1 MATSVLR
8 ITPSLLVGSRAPAVI
23 ARNLRVYRYSWGII
37 VSGFFEPLFYLLALG
52 VGLGSV
58 IGDVDGVSYAAFVA
72 PAMLATSAM
81 NGAVTDST
89 FNVFFK
95 LKYNKIYDAVLST
108 PVAPFDIALGEIVW
122 ALGRGL
128 IYSTGFLAVML
139 ALGLVSSPWAI
150 LVLPV
155 SVVIGFAFAGAG
167 MAATTY
173 MRSWQDFEWI
183 TLSIVPMFF
192 LSATF
197 FPLSSYPPGLQL
209 VVRVTPLYQA
219 VDLVRSLTT
228 GAVHPSLLLN
238 LAYLLVMGV
247 IGLWVA
253 ARRLDKLLL
262 H

>member
-8 ITPSLLVGSRAPAVI
+8 ITPSLIAGSRAPAVI
-23 ARNLRVYRYSWGII
+23 ARNVRVYRYSWAVI
-37 VSGFFEPLFYLLALG
+37 VSGFFEPLFYLLSLG

-58 IGDVDGVSYAAFVA
+58 IGDVDGISYAAFVA

-81 NGAVTDST
+81 NGAITDST

-95 LKYNKIYDAVLST
+95 LRYNRIYDAVLST
-108 PVAPFDIALGEIVW
+108 PVAPFDVALGEIAW

-128 IYSTGFLAVML
+128 IYSTGFLVVML
-139 ALGLVSSPWAI
+139 ALGLVSSPWAL

-155 SVVIGFAFAGAG
+155 SVLIGFAFAGVG

-183 TLSIVPMFF
+183 VLAILPMFL

-197 FPLSSYPPGLQL
+197 YPLSTYSPALQI
-209 VVRVTPLYQA
+209 VVRWTPLYQA

-228 GAVHPSLLLN
+228 GAVHWSLLLN
-238 LAYLLVMGV
+238 LLYLLAMGLL
-247 IGLWVA
+247 GLSVA
-253 ARRLDKLLL
+253 ARRLDRLLL
-262 H
+262 S

>member
-8 ITPSLLVGSRAPAVI
+8 ISPSMVAGSRAPAVL
-23 ARNLRVYRYSWGII
+23 ARNVRVYRYSWAVI
-37 VSGFFEPLFYLLALG
+37 VSGFFEPLFYLLSLG

-58 IGDVDGVSYAAFVA
+58 IGDVDGMSYAAFVA

-81 NGAVTDST
+81 NGAVMDST

-95 LKYNKIYDAVLST
+95 LRYNRIYDAVLST
-108 PVAPFDIALGEIVW
+108 PVAPFDVALGEIAW

-128 IYSTGFLAVML
+128 IYSTGFLVVML
-139 ALGLVSSPWAI
+139 ALGLVASPWAV

-155 SVVIGFAFAGAG
+155 SVLIGFAFAGVG

-173 MRSWQDFEWI
+173 MRSWQDFEWVV
-183 TLSIVPMFF
+183 LVMLPMFL

-197 FPLSSYPPGLQL
+197 YPLSTYSPALQT
-209 VVRVTPLYQA
+209 VVRWTPLYQA

-228 GAVHPSLLLN
+228 GAVHASLMLN
-238 LAYLLVMGV
+238 LLYLLAMGV
-247 IGLWVA
+247 LGLGIA
-253 ARRLDKLLL
+253 SRRLDKLLL
-262 H
+262 S

>member
-8 ITPSLLVGSRAPAVI
+8 ITPGFLAGSRAPSVI
-23 ARNLRVYRYSWGII
+23 ARNLRVYRYGWPVI
-37 VSGFFEPLFYLLALG
+37 VSGFFEPLFYLFSLG

-58 IGDVDGVSYAAFVA
+58 VGDVDGVSYSAFVA
-72 PAMLATSAM
+72 PAMLASSAM
-81 NGAVTDST
+81 NGAVTDAT

-95 LKYNKIYDAVLST
+95 LRYNKIYDSVLST
-108 PVAPFDIALGEIVW
+108 PVAPVDIALGEIVW

-139 ALGLVSSPWAI
+139 VMGLVSSWWAV
-150 LVLPV
+150 LVLPA

-183 TLSIVPMFF
+183 VLTTLPMFL

-197 FPLSSYPPGLQL
+197 FPLSTYPPALQL
-209 VVRVTPLYQA
+209 VVRWTPLYQG

-228 GAVHPSLLLN
+228 GAVHASLLLN
-238 LAYLLVMGV
+238 VVYLVAMGLA
-247 IGLWVA
+247 GLAVA
-253 ARRLDKLLL
+253 SRRLDTLLL
-262 H
+262 R

>member
-1 MATSVLR
+1 M
-8 ITPSLLVGSRAPAVI
+8 
-23 ARNLRVYRYSWGII
+23 
-37 VSGFFEPLFYLLALG
+37 
-52 VGLGSV
+52 

-72 PAMLATSAM
+72 PAMLASSAM

-108 PVAPFDIALGEIVW
+108 PVAPFDVALGEI
-122 ALGRGL
+122 
-128 IYSTGFLAVML
+128 AVGPRPGPHL
-139 ALGLVSSPWAI
+139 LHRLPGLVMVALELVELPWAI

-183 TLSIVPMFF
+183 TLTTVPMFL

-197 FPLSSYPPGLQL
+197 YPLSTYPPGLQL
-209 VVRVTPLYQA
+209 LVRWTPLYQA

-228 GAVHPSLLLN
+228 GTVHPSLLLN
-238 LAYLLVMGV
+238 LVYLLVMGCV
-247 IGLWVA
+247 GLWVA
-253 ARRLDKLLL
+253 ARRLDTLLL

>member
-23 ARNLRVYRYSWGII
+23 ARNIRVYRYSWGVI

-155 SVVIGFAFAGAG
+155 SVAIGFAFAGAG

-173 MRSWQDFEWI
+173 MRSWQDFEWV
-183 TLSIVPMFF
+183 TLTIVPMFL